1 MEINN
6 LIPNNASNILFD
18 RFEIIDTLKKDQHTS
33 VYLANHV
40 YLGKKIILK
49 TLSALELPDQTFL
62 DRFKREAKI
71 LARLDHPNLIK
82 VLDFGTAGDNF
93 YISFEYFEGKNLR
106 KIIKEN
112 NLSNEQKIYLS
123 VQLFK
128 ALSIAHQNGVV
139 HRDIKPENILVNT
152 KLELKIADFGLAFV
166 RDDLFLTHKS
176 SIVGTPGY
184 MSPEQIR
191 GQELTPQTDL
201 FSSGIV
207 IYELFTGKNPFIG
220 KDINDTINNILNFN
234 IEKEIKQLSSIPSEV
249 QNALLNLLHRNFNK
263 RTKTALNALN
273 YFGII
278 EHNKPQPVAE
288 LPRKGKIKVSILY
301 LSAVVIIIIAL
312 VRVFTP
318 ADDVQKTDDNLI
330 REDVNTAPKENL
342 NKNDKVTE
350 TKTATNIGLETKK
363 KPVTKKE
370 NNIEKVTYGELFVE
384 ANPWAEI
391 YINNRKIET
400 TPLEQGI
407 QLDAGSYELR
417 LVHPDF
423 PSYFESIEIKQN
435 KLRTVKIN
443 FYEKV
448 GYLDCKI
455 YPWGE
460 IYIDGK
466 YKSTSPLLKP
476 VVLMPGNY
484 SLSIRNPG
492 YNKDIEEVITVKAKE
507 TLTLRFNFDDLKN
520 N

>member
-220 KDINDTINNILNFN
+220 KD
-234 IEKEIKQLSSIPSEV
+234 
-249 QNALLNLLHRNFNK
+249 
-263 RTKTALNALN
+263 
-273 YFGII
+273 
-278 EHNKPQPVAE
+278 
-288 LPRKGKIKVSILY
+288 
-301 LSAVVIIIIAL
+301 
-312 VRVFTP
+312 
-318 ADDVQKTDDNLI
+318 
-330 REDVNTAPKENL
+330 
-342 NKNDKVTE
+342 
-350 TKTATNIGLETKK
+350 TNIGLGTKK

-370 NNIEKVTYGELFVE
+370 NDIEKVTYGELFVE